1 MVVVETLDVARGMS
15 QDDSAPLVAH
25 LERGREVEVHLGVT
39 HHGSVQEKRLL
50 VSRLAVLHVYLA
62 GHGLHA
68 IDDGGGSFGYLDA
81 LEPLTRDICQPE
93 RGSEPPHHRAVL
105 VKHLG
110 IHARKAQKTDLPCS
124 CDRVRIPYSHACRI
138 LEAFRKVA
146 ACHLVQPGG

>member
-1 MVVVETLDVARGMS
+1 MLPEA

-68 IDDGGGSFGYLDA
+68 VDDGGGSFGYLDA

-93 RGSEPPHHRAVL
+93 RAKLSARL
-105 VKHLG
+105 Q
-110 IHARKAQKTDLPCS
+110 HAILCS
-124 CDRVRIPYSHACRI
+124 PADEMTSVRMGAPFLI
-138 LEAFRKVA
+138 
-146 ACHLVQPGG
+146 